1 MSERPTWTPAQV
13 PNQSGRVAV
22 VTGGGSGL
30 GLAIATALAGQGA
43 HVVIAVRDVG
53 RGDRA
58 VAGITAAVPGASV
71 DVQLLDLASLASV
84 RQAARDLRTRHSG
97 IDLLINN
104 AGVMWTP
111 LIRTEDGFELQMG
124 TNHLGH
130 FALTGLLLPLML
142 DREDSRV
149 ITVSSSSHRGARLDF
164 DDLNAERSYDRR
176 ATYARSKL
184 ANLLFTYELQRRL
197 DGAGAVTRA
206 LAAHPGG
213 ASTGLTRNAPAHMR
227 FLNAVLGPVMTHSAE
242 RGALSALRAATDPR
256 ALGGE
261 YYGPRGLGEM
271 RGAPRRTS
279 SHPGSHDV
287 VAQLRLWEASVELTG
302 VQPPV

>member
-197 DGAGAVTRA
+197 DGAGCCHQGAGRA
-206 LAAHPGG
+206 SRRGVHWADPQCA
-213 ASTGLTRNAPAHMR
+213 AHMR